1 VVARGRNQQNGM
13 DTMAFV
19 TMGPMLKRAQAA
31 RYGIAAFNM
40 IDYNSV
46 RSIVEGAA
54 SLDAPII
61 VQVSVKTIKHWGYKP
76 IATWVRMLAADVDVP
91 VALHLDHCSDA
102 DVIRRCIDAGWS
114 SVMFDGSSL
123 PFSQNKARSE
133 EIYHMTEA
141 AGVGLEAEIGA
152 IGGVEDDKFVAEDAA
167 ILANY
172 DECLAFVK
180 DMPNLAVFAPAIGT
194 AHGFYKGQPKIA
206 YDLLERI
213 TGSMSVPIALHGG
226 TGLSQEQFDRCIA
239 GGCAKVNISTM
250 HKHRFIEGFLA
261 VRAEKPKLEEP
272 LPFVVGQY
280 DAMKKD
286 VIDMIRIFGSAGKAA
301 HAAEV

>member
-1 VVARGRNQQNGM
+1 
-13 DTMAFV
+13 MAFV

-46 RSIVEGAA
+46 RSIIEGAA
-54 SLDAPII
+54 ELDAPII

-76 IATWVRMLAADVDVP
+76 IATWVRMLADDVDVP

-123 PFSQNKARSE
+123 PFAENKARSE
-133 EIYHMTEA
+133 EIYRMTEQ

-152 IGGVEDDKFVAEDAA
+152 IGGVEDDKFVAEDSA

-213 TGSMSVPIALHGG
+213 TQSISVPIALHGG

-250 HKHRFIEGFLA
+250 HKHRFIEGFIG

-272 LPFVVGQY
+272 LPFIVGQY

-286 VIDMIRIFGSAGKAA
+286 VVDMIRIFGSAGKAA
-301 HAAEV
+301 HASGG

>member
-1 VVARGRNQQNGM
+1 
-13 DTMAFV
+13 
-19 TMGPMLKRAQAA
+19 MGPMLKRAQAA

-40 IDYNSV
+40 IDYNSA
-46 RSIVEGAA
+46 RSIIEGAA
-54 SLDAPII
+54 ELDAPII
-61 VQVSVKTIKHWGYKP
+61 VQVSVKTIKHWSYKP
-76 IATWVRMLAADVDVP
+76 IATWVRQMAEDVAVP
-91 VALHLDHCSDA
+91 VALHLDHCGDP

-114 SVMFDGSSL
+114 SVMFDGSAL
-123 PFSQNKARSE
+123 PFAENKARSE
-133 EIYHMTEA
+133 EIYRMTEA

-172 DECLAFVK
+172 DECVAFVK

-194 AHGFYKGQPKIA
+194 AHGFYKGHPKIA

-213 TGSMSVPIALHGG
+213 TASVPVPIALHGG

-250 HKHRFIEGFLA
+250 HKHRFIEGFVA
-261 VRAEKPKLEEP
+261 VRAEKPKLAEP
-272 LPFVVGQY
+272 LPFIVGQY
-280 DAMKKD
+280 EAMKKD
-286 VIDMIRIFGSAGKAA
+286 VTDMIRTFGSVGRAA
-301 HAAEV
+301 HAAGKET